1 MVNNAVD
8 KSSLKYLGEDYQYK
22 LVKEFMEDKS
32 CFKDL
37 APIIDQNMFTGQY
50 LRTYVGTMLEYLK
63 KHGDVPSYSSM
74 AIELRQRA
82 HTQADIEICE
92 GVINKIKSTPS
103 DGADP
108 VSYTHLTLPTI
119 LLV

>member
-1 MVNNAVD
+1 MINNAVD

-50 LRTYVGTMLEYLK
+50 LRTYVGTMLDSLR
-63 KHGDVPSYSSM
+63 HHRAVPSYSPLS
-74 AIELRQRA
+74 IEPRHRA
-82 HTQADIEICE
+82 HPQAETARQ
-92 GVINKIKSTPS
+92 GN
-103 DGADP
+103 
-108 VSYTHLTLPTI
+108 
-119 LLV
+119 